1 MPNKNFVQI
10 NIATDVPESVER
22 VAIGLTV
29 QETDPGKRVY
39 DHKWTIA
46 NCQTRAS
53 GYVSARDEV
62 SISSSSLT
70 RQSPQGASRARP

>member
-39 DHKWTIA
+39 DHK
-46 NCQTRAS
+46 
-53 GYVSARDEV
+53 
-62 SISSSSLT
+62 
-70 RQSPQGASRARP
+70 